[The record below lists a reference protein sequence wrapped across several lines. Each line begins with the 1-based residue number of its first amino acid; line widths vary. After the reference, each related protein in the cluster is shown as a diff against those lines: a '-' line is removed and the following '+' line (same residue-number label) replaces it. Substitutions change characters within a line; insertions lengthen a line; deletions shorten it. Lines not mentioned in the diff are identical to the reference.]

1 LRHVLGVQIAQETAV
16 QHSTPRR
23 HPDGSIDFDYYR
35 GRALALRRK
44 SLRRTFRRVSLSTAG
59 LVVVTALALAAVA
72 LSPARGTASASKP
85 LEARAGIS

>member
-1 LRHVLGVQIAQETAV
+1 M
-16 QHSTPRR
+16 QHPTTQR

-35 GRALALRRK
+35 GRASALRARAI
-44 SLRRTFRRVSLSTAG
+44 RRLFRSMSPRITG

-72 LSPARGTASASKP
+72 LSPARGRDAAMSKP